1 MSEKVAEV
9 FEKDT
14 TGEAGIY
21 HGYTYSAHPV
31 GAAAVVA
38 CLQET
43 LRLDTNTNAA
53 ARGTQLFEGVKKLAD
68 KYDIIGDIRGGEGL
82 MIGLEIVSDKAT
94 KTPMDGVTMARLHQA
109 TFEAGALV
117 RLGMHNVLM
126 SPPLVITEAEVD
138 GILTALDR
146 GFANV

>member
-1 MSEKVAEV
+1 M
-9 FEKDT
+9 
-14 TGEAGIY
+14 
-21 HGYTYSAHPV
+21 
-31 GAAAVVA
+31 VA

-43 LRLDTNTNAA
+43 LRLDTKTNAA

-82 MIGLEIVSDKAT
+82 MVGIEIVRDKAK
-94 KTPMDGVTMARLHQA
+94 KTPMDGATMTRLHQA

-126 SPPLVITEAEVD
+126 SPPLVITEGEVD
-138 GILTALDR
+138 GIIKALDQ
-146 GFANV
+146 GFANL

>member
-1 MSEKVAEV
+1 M
-9 FEKDT
+9 
-14 TGEAGIY
+14 
-21 HGYTYSAHPV
+21 
-31 GAAAVVA
+31 VA

-43 LRLDTNTNAA
+43 LRLDTKTNAA

-82 MIGLEIVSDKAT
+82 MVGIEIVSDKAK
-94 KTPMDGVTMARLHQA
+94 KTPMDSATMARLHQA

-138 GILTALDR
+138 GIIKALDQ
-146 GFANV
+146 GFANL